1 MHEMKGKMSNIAKP
15 KVRPSYLFFLK
26 NVVNMEKRRIYI
38 FSKKDFSTFQ
48 NVSFVENFFDFPLD
62 TVDNWD
68 FFQISEKGI
77 HISHI

>member
-1 MHEMKGKMSNIAKP
+1 MKGKMANVAKP

-26 NVVNMEKRRIYI
+26 NVVNMEKRRNCI
-38 FSKKDFSTFQ
+38 FCEKDFSTFE
-48 NVSFVENFFDFPLD
+48 NVSFVENFFDFSLD